1 VNTVRFAEASKL
13 DKKMLE
19 QVLTQ
24 HGDQLVE
31 RLETSMATLLKVQ
44 FNALLL
50 ARRAESSSTVS
61 AGDADA
67 DQDILVPNTPNDYD

>member
-61 AGDADA
+61 AGDPDA